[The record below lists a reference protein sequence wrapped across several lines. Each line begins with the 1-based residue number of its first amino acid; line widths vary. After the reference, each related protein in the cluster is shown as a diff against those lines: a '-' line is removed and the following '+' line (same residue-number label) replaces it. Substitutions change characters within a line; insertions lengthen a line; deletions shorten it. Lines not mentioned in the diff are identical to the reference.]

1 MRIPVNGIGYA
12 IRASSGGIVCT
23 MLLQELQESVQHR
36 GWYNVSG
43 WRDQTAITLRNVW
56 RASHRLDA
64 RQGLPAVWRRNETRR
79 RILRIRSVIPWIS
92 LLFVIRLLA
101 SRGMTRFL
109 RVDELLCA
117 RHSEQSIT
125 KVRNLLLNIKNCEN
139 VLHCPFLKNPL
150 NHYHYCLLSFFFQK
164 SY

>member
-1 MRIPVNGIGYA
+1 MWLSVVGICQSV
-12 IRASSGGIVCT
+12 RTNPRDIVCT

-36 GWYNVSG
+36 GGHNLSG
-43 WRDQTAITLRNVW
+43 WRNQIAITLRNVW
-56 RASHRLDA
+56 WASLRLDS
-64 RQGLPAVWRRNETRR
+64 RHGLPAMWRSNETRR

-92 LLFVIRLLA
+92 LLFIIRLLA
-101 SRGMTRFL
+101 SCGTTRFL

-139 VLHCPFLKNPL
+139 VLHCPFWKIP
-150 NHYHYCLLSFFFQK
+150 
-164 SY
+164 